1 MKRLS
6 LIFTVIVGLGFINPI
21 PIHAK
26 TQIVWTAQSSYPPGL
41 SQIYEPA
48 VRFAERIEKLTDGEL
63 VVKMNPGDAIVP
75 SKKVFEAVS
84 TGTIDM
90 GMTWAGWSV
99 GMFNASYLL
108 SNAYPDALQ
117 MREMLGW
124 IYAGDG
130 MELWNEVYKGHGVK
144 VLPPYAVQGSE
155 ILCWSNKPINSLE
168 DFKGLKIRTVGIW
181 GRVLERLGAKV
192 VSLAGGEVYTA
203 MERGVIDAV
212 EFNTPLTDKELGL
225 YEISKFVL
233 LPGIHQPAVP
243 LETLV
248 NEKSWEKLPDHLKL
262 KVEMALRDTSFES
275 MNKTLKQ
282 DAEAMQFIRN
292 QKDLKVSKLTPEMMK
307 EIVKIAN
314 EELDVYAKKD
324 PMFAK
329 VLKSQRD
336 FRKLVEPYSELVR
349 LPYTYAQ

>member
-6 LIFTVIVGLGFINPI
+6 FFFIIIVGLVFINTI
-21 PIHAK
+21 YVHAK
-26 TQIVWTAQSSYPPGL
+26 TVWTAQSSYPTGL
-41 SQIYEPA
+41 AQIYEPA

-63 VVKMNPGDAIVP
+63 VVKMHPGDAIVP

-84 TGTIDM
+84 LGSLDM
-90 GMTWAGWSV
+90 GMTWAGWWV

-108 SNAYPDALQ
+108 ANAYPDALQ

-124 IYAGDG
+124 IYAGGG

-155 ILCWSNKPINSLE
+155 ILCWSNKPINTLE
-168 DFKGLKIRTVGIW
+168 DFKGLKFRTVGIW

-203 MERGVIDAV
+203 MERGVIDAL
-212 EFNTPLTDKELGL
+212 EFNTPRTDKELGL
-225 YEISKFVL
+225 FEIAKFVK

-248 NEKSWEKLPDHLKL
+248 NEKSWEKLPEHLKI
-262 KVEMALRDTSFES
+262 KVEMALRDTCFES
-275 MNKTLKQ
+275 MNQILKQ
-282 DAEAMQFIRN
+282 DAEAMQFIRS
-292 QKDLKVSKLTPEMMK
+292 QKGMNVSKLTPEMIK
-307 EIVKIAN
+307 EIVRIGN
-314 EELDVYAKKD
+314 EELDKDAAKD
-324 PMFAK
+324 PVFAK

-336 FRKLVEPYSELVR
+336 FRKLVEPYADLIA